1 MKKAVSA
8 LCLLL
13 CALLLLAAAP
23 AAAVGFD
30 CDFDSESFGDAVE
43 RYISAKGINPGSITV
58 GWYDIESGEEWYHGA
73 DVFME
78 GASTYKLPLAMLYAD
93 LIEEGVYTREDKI
106 GAWVLED
113 AIREMLVRSSNT
125 AADTLHFAY
134 SQNQRTFRE
143 GLAPYC
149 GLDPDSLPSGFYT
162 ANQFSPRYFIGTLRT
177 LWDNS
182 DRYGWLI
189 DYMKQAQPDSYF
201 SRWRGDYEVAHK
213 TGNALGYVADTGI
226 IYTERPFLLTV
237 MTCEVR
243 SAERVIGDIAR
254 IAMDHAEYLAERDA
268 RAAAEAAAQSPEPTA
283 EPAPSTE
290 PEPAPTPEKSPE
302 PTAEPTGSG
311 NSRRPVTIAAICAAA
326 AVCAAGA
333 AACAAKK
340 KKNKE
345 NKEPF

>member
-134 SQNQRTFRE
+134 SQNQRSFRE

-283 EPAPSTE
+283 EPAPV
-290 PEPAPTPEKSPE
+290 PTQAPE
-302 PTAEPTGSG
+302 PTAEPEPSPEPEQDAASGAPTGAIA
-311 NSRRPVTIAAICAAA
+311 VACVAAISA
-326 AVCAAGA
+326 AVAALYTA
-333 AACAAKK
+333 RRKK
-340 KKNKE
+340 KQGQ
-345 NKEPF
+345 